1 MPPPASTPTDP
12 DCLFCQIVAG
22 DLPATVVHDD
32 EHTLAFRDLDP
43 QAPVHVVVVPRR
55 HVPTVAALAEQA
67 PEEVA
72 AVMNAVAAVAR
83 QEGVGERGYRSVFN
97 TGPDAHQTVLHAHV
111 HVLGGRFMTWPP
123 G

>member
-22 DLPATVVHDD
+22 DLPATVVHED

-83 QEGVGERGYRSVFN
+83 QEGIDERGYRSVFN